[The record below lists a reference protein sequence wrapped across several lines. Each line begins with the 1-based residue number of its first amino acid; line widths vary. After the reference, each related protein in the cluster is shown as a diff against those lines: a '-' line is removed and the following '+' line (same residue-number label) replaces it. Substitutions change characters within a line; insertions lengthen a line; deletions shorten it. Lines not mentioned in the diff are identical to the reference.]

1 MKIILPRF
9 RIKYSDAIEGILV
22 EFRAYIFVKDI
33 NGQDEK
39 LCGCCLFSYIYATKT
54 DVHFEIVG
62 DVSHKELIV
71 IVRKVIDW

>member
-39 LCGCCLFSYIYATKT
+39 LCGCCLFSYIYMQLKQMYILKLWVMFPTK
-54 DVHFEIVG
+54 
-62 DVSHKELIV
+62 SLL
-71 IVRKVIDW
+71 